1 MKAKTFLATLE
12 FLGVQSSFSRP
23 RVSNDN
29 AYSESLFRT
38 MKYDGPTLPANGFK
52 TLKQAREW
60 ISEFSHWY
68 NNIHMH
74 SSLKFVTPNDR
85 HNGDDKAILENR
97 KKVYEEAK
105 KNNPNRWSGKTRN
118 WELEETVALNPT
130 SDEEHKLIRNQ
141 SK

>member
-1 MKAKTFLATLE
+1 
-12 FLGVQSSFSRP
+12 
-23 RVSNDN
+23 
-29 AYSESLFRT
+29 

-60 ISEFSHWY
+60 ISEFYHWY

-85 HNGDDKAILENR
+85 HNGDDKAILKNR

-105 KNNPNRWSGKTRN
+105 KNNPNRW
-118 WELEETVALNPT
+118 
-130 SDEEHKLIRNQ
+130 
-141 SK
+141 

>member
-1 MKAKTFLATLE
+1 
-12 FLGVQSSFSRP
+12 
-23 RVSNDN
+23 
-29 AYSESLFRT
+29 
-38 MKYDGPTLPANGFK
+38 
-52 TLKQAREW
+52 
-60 ISEFSHWY
+60 
-68 NNIHMH
+68 
-74 SSLKFVTPNDR
+74 VTPNDR